1 MEEHCFPSWHVAGG
15 RRLEGMQLW
24 LAWVLPAGWREQEE
38 VLTGRYASLGGESSV
53 QHSVHSHSPSALPS
67 VCACACACACAR
79 ARVYKEPD
87 VPEGNIS
94 AQGCQKA
101 GWYMV
106 LKNAHVFV
114 CARACVHGMSV
125 CGTESKRTHMQPGL
139 LEHTGDEL
147 FVGGGA
153 MNLGQ
158 CSKPQM
164 FICATELRKEDA

>member
-1 MEEHCFPSWHVAGG
+1 MCA
-15 RRLEGMQLW
+15 
-24 LAWVLPAGWREQEE
+24 
-38 VLTGRYASLGGESSV
+38 Y
-53 QHSVHSHSPSALPS
+53 
-67 VCACACACACAR
+67 VCVC
-79 ARVYKEPD
+79 KEPD

-114 CARACVHGMSV
+114 CVRACVHGMSM
-125 CGTESKRTHMQPGL
+125 CGAERKRTHMQPGL
-139 LEHTGDEL
+139 LEHMGDEL

-164 FICATELRKEDA
+164 FFCATELRRCLI